1 MSDVT
6 FTYVINNN
14 GKKVG
19 LYASGGAYGEGMC
32 FPVDSK
38 IEDIHGSSN
47 QPVVKKVK
55 VKKAPPAPVKVAVK
69 KESRHWLSKLL
80 WGSKSS
86 PVRAT
91 GCGSDGTVAPGL
103 ADSGVPFVSPDAG
116 AEGDADYV
124 ETDAGVILPEAVL
137 PGSVF
142 DIDGNGGFFQSTP
155 SILLE
160 TPILQGQG
168 LQNLELYVE
177 KGTDSTYLTYDNDG
191 DGTLES
197 TMGCFDGL
205 INMNQLS
212 SDALALTPEERELY
226 GITSCGETGYESF
239 VVCPQDAGNRI
250 KLYLGEY
257 TLENYKYNSAT
268 EQYELQDTLASGI
281 LTDPEQLFSDLT
293 SGVALPVVCDSGETP
308 YEVSLPSTWNSDG
321 TIYFKLKLKLIA
333 DARNADASADYKT
346 QLSVKLK
353 AEEE

>member
-6 FTYVINNN
+6 FTYFISN

-19 LYASGGAYGEGMC
+19 LHASGGAYGEGMC

-38 IEDIHGSSN
+38 IEDIHGSPK
-47 QPVVKKVK
+47 PVVKKA
-55 VKKAPPAPVKVAVK
+55 KAPAPAPKPKVAVK
-69 KESRHWLSKLL
+69 QESRSWLSKLL
-80 WGSKSS
+80 WGAPS
-86 PVRAT
+86 PVTAT

-103 ADSGVPFVSPDAG
+103 ADGGVPFVSPDAA

-124 ETDAGVILPEAVL
+124 ETDGGIILPEEVL
-137 PGSVF
+137 PATAF
-142 DIDGNGGFFQSTP
+142 DIDGTGGFFQSTP

-191 DGTLES
+191 NGTMES

-205 INMNQLS
+205 INMSQLS
-212 SDALALTPEERELY
+212 ADALALTPAERELY

-257 TLENYKYNSAT
+257 TLENYKYNSDT
-268 EQYELQDTLASGI
+268 EQYELQDTLASGV
-281 LTDPEQLFSDLT
+281 LTDPEQLFTDLT
-293 SGVALPVVCDSGETP
+293 SGVALPVACDSGETP

-333 DARNADASADYKT
+333 DARNADASASYKT